1 MDAASARAE
10 ARRSRAARGER
21 PREKG
26 FQDGMPA
33 RGDALMMECDFRE
46 VSIPKTFDSYAAL
59 AVDVRG
65 PAARVERASE
75 SPQK

>member
-10 ARRSRAARGER
+10 ARCSRAARGER

-33 RGDALMMECDFRE
+33 LGDALMMECDFRE

-59 AVDVRG
+59 AADVRG
-65 PAARVERASE
+65 PALRV
-75 SPQK
+75 